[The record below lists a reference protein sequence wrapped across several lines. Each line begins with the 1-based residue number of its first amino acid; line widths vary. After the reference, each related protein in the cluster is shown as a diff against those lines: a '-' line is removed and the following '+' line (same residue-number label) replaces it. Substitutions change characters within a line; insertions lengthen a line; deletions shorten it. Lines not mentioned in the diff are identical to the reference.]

1 MSQKTYIALSD
12 DQLQEELISD
22 LNLRKIDQKFFYLDE
37 AAAKFY

>member
-1 MSQKTYIALSD
+1 MTNKIYTALSD

-22 LNLRKIDQKFFYLDE
+22 LSIRRIDQKFFYLDE